1 MSQTKGINWRALIP
15 VLFSAAVLLAG
26 NGLLSTVIALRG
38 RAEGFS
44 ESTIG
49 IFGAAYFLGFLLSS
63 WGSIYL
69 IRSAGHIRV
78 FAGLAAAGAAAI
90 LCMLMWIEIEV
101 WIAAR
106 LILGFAFSGITTVIE
121 SWLNGMTGNR
131 SRGRLLSIYR
141 VVDLAAVTGGQYL
154 LPVVGIEDFRIFVVC
169 AVFFCVALIP
179 VSLSNLR
186 SPEVPATVKF
196 DIRAVWA
203 MSPVACAGCIAVGM
217 ANSAFRNVGPAY
229 ALEVGLDV
237 TEVATFMSLFIIAG
251 AFSQLPIGWLS
262 DRFDRRI
269 IIMAVTVGASCAS
282 LSAATLSGFH
292 PWALFAS
299 IALFGAFALPLYSL
313 SSAHAN
319 DHCPEGKFVTL
330 ASGLLLFFAA
340 GAIIGSPASALL
352 MEFFGPNAFF
362 LFICGVHG
370 AFMLFVLYRRTRRA
384 AIARDQQS
392 RFVSMLRTSPA
403 MFDLTQHQRGNHH
416 DDID

>member
-1 MSQTKGINWRALIP
+1 MSQPSGINWRALAP

-49 IFGAAYFLGFLLSS
+49 IFGAAYFLGFLFSS

-90 LCMLMWIEIEV
+90 LCMLLWIEVEV

-106 LILGFAFSGITTVIE
+106 VVLGFAFSGITTVLE
-121 SWLNGMTGNR
+121 SWLNGMTGNK

-154 LPVVGIEDFRIFVVC
+154 LPVVGVEDFRIFVVC

-186 SPEVPATVKF
+186 SPEVPATVRF

-203 MSPVACAGCIAVGM
+203 MSPVACAGCVAVGM

-251 AFSQLPIGWLS
+251 AFSQFPIGWLS
-262 DRFDRRI
+262 DRLDRRI
-269 IIMAVTVGASCAS
+269 VIMGATVGASCAS
-282 LSAATLSGFH
+282 LSAVLLTDLH
-292 PWALFAS
+292 PYALFAS

-319 DHCPEGKFVTL
+319 DHCPDGKFVTL

-340 GAIIGSPASALL
+340 GAIIGSPSSAML
-352 MEFFGPNAFF
+352 MEFFGPDAFF
-362 LFICGVHG
+362 MFICGVHA
-370 AFMLFVLYRRTRRA
+370 AFLLFVLYRRTRRA
-384 AIARDQQS
+384 AIPRHLRS
-392 RFVSMLRTSPA
+392 TFVGLLRTSPA
-403 MFDLTQHQRGNHH
+403 MFALTQRQRDTHR

>member
-1 MSQTKGINWRALIP
+1 MKPDAGIPWRALLP
-15 VLFSAAVLLAG
+15 ALFSAAVLLAG
-26 NGLLSTVIALRG
+26 NGLLSTMIALRA
-38 RAEGFS
+38 RTEGFS

-69 IRSAGHIRV
+69 IRRAGHIRV
-78 FAGLAAAGAAAI
+78 FAGLAAAAAI
-90 LCMLMWIEIEV
+90 AVLCMLMWVEPEV
-101 WIAAR
+101 WTGAR
-106 LILGFAFSGITTVIE
+106 LVQGFAFSGIATVLE

-154 LPVVGIEDFRIFVVC
+154 LPVVGIDDFRIFVVC
-169 AVFFCVALIP
+169 AVFFCFALIP

-203 MSPVACAGCIAVGM
+203 ISPVACAGCIAVGM
-217 ANSAFRNVGPAY
+217 ANSAFRNIGPAY
-229 ALEVGLDV
+229 ALEIGLDV

-251 AFSQLPIGWLS
+251 AVSQFPIGWLS
-262 DRFDRRI
+262 DRLDRRTV
-269 IIMAVTVGASCAS
+269 IMIATIGASCAS
-282 LSAATLSGFH
+282 FSASMLSGLH
-292 PWALFAS
+292 PLALFVS
-299 IALFGAFALPLYSL
+299 IAFFGAFALPLYSL

-340 GAIIGSPASALL
+340 GAIVGSPLSALL

-362 LFICGVHG
+362 LFICGVHLTYV
-370 AFMLFVLYRRTRRA
+370 LFVLYRRTRRA
-384 AIARDQQS
+384 AVARDRQS
-392 RFVSMLRTSPA
+392 RFVGMLRTSPA

>member
-1 MSQTKGINWRALIP
+1 MKTTGGIDWRALVP

-38 RAEGFS
+38 RTEGFS

-63 WGSIYL
+63 WGSIHL
-69 IRSAGHIRV
+69 IRRAGHIRV
-78 FAGLAAAGAAAI
+78 FAGLAAAAAVAV
-90 LCMLMWIEIEV
+90 LCMLMWIESEV
-101 WIAAR
+101 WTAAR
-106 LILGFAFSGITTVIE
+106 LVQGFAFSGITTVLE
-121 SWLNGMTGNR
+121 SWLNGMTGNK

-154 LPVVGIEDFRIFVVC
+154 LPVVGIDDFRIFVVC
-169 AVFFCVALIP
+169 AVFFCIALIP

-186 SPEVPATVKF
+186 SPDVPAGVKF

-203 MSPVACAGCIAVGM
+203 MSPVACAGCVAVGM
-217 ANSAFRNVGPAY
+217 ANSAFRNIGPAY

-251 AFSQLPIGWLS
+251 AFSQFPIGWLS
-262 DRFDRRI
+262 DRFDRRT
-269 IIMAVTVGASCAS
+269 IIMVATVGASGAS
-282 LSAATLSGFH
+282 LSAALLSDTH
-292 PWALFAS
+292 PYALFAS
-299 IALFGAFALPLYSL
+299 IAMFGAFALPLYSL

-340 GAIIGSPASALL
+340 GAIIGSPSSALL
-352 MEFFGPNAFF
+352 MEFFGPDAFF
-362 LFICGVHG
+362 MFICGVHG
-370 AFMLFVLYRRTRRA
+370 AFLLFVLYRRTRRA
-384 AIARDQQS
+384 AIPKHLRS
-392 RFVSMLRTSPA
+392 RFVGMMRTSPA
-403 MFDLTQHQRGNHH
+403 LFALTQHQRAKHK
-416 DDID
+416 DDTD